1 MLQKI
6 IVKREASF
14 SESSYGFMEFSVEFY
29 SGEYCRMK
37 ILGKFQCIKLCF
49 FRVWLFLGKED

>member
-14 SESSYGFMEFSVEFY
+14 SESIYGFMEFSVEFY

-49 FRVWLFLGKED
+49 FRV